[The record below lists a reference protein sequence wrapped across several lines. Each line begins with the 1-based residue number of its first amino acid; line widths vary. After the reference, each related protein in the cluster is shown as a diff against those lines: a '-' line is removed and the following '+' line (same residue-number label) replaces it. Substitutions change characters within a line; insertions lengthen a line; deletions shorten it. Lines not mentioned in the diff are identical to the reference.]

1 MRNPLKLIPA
11 IVLGLSTVLF
21 ASQPTFAAE
30 MSQEAQELV
39 KLDDDWSAAATNR
52 DVEKVASYY
61 AKDTVVYPPNDV
73 VAVGRDKAKEV
84 WAGMLADPSLKI
96 SWKATAAEVAKSG
109 EMGFTAGTYQLTL
122 KDKDGKTISDT
133 GKYLC
138 VWRKNKQ
145 GKWLA
150 THDMWNSD
158 LKP

>member
-1 MRNPLKLIPA
+1 MKTPSMLIPM
-11 IVLGLSTVLF
+11 IVLGLVSVLSINTP
-21 ASQPTFAAE
+21 AIAVE
-30 MSQEAQELV
+30 MSKEAQELV

-61 AKDTVVYPPNDV
+61 AKDTVVYPPNEV

-96 SWKATAAEVAKSG
+96 SWKATHAEVAKSG
-109 EMGFTAGTYQLTL
+109 EMAFTAGTYQLSM